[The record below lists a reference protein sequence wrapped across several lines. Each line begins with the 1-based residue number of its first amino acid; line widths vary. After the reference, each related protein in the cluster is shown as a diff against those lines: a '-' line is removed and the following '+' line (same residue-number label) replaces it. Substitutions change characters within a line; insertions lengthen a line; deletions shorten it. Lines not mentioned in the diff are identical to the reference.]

1 MLKSLVIWH
10 HCRLLLNKIWD
21 TAGQEKYHSL
31 GISFYKGSDCCGL
44 VFDITNSKSFET
56 VTNWREE
63 FLLQAAPADPISF
76 PFVLIG
82 NKVDKEREE
91 RKVTTQKAT
100 QWCKMNGNI
109 PYYETSAK
117 ESINVKEIFEQ
128 MAKLSIKNYNKSD
141 SIPKPSPF
149 QIPTLEGS
157 KKEGCKC

>member
-1 MLKSLVIWH
+1 MKSVEIWR

-63 FLLQAAPADPISF
+63 FLLQAAPTDPTSF

-82 NKVDKEREE
+82 NKVDKERDE

-109 PYYETSAK
+109 PYFEASAK

-128 MAKLSIKNYNKSD
+128 MAKLSIKSYNKSD
-141 SIPKPSPF
+141 SIPKPPPF
-149 QIPTLEGS
+149 QIPTLEGN